1 MAHTDAEVRQELLDA
16 LVSAVDD
23 IASALAALGEAYEEL
38 DERAAERLEESL
50 FRPLQLAYGRAKR
63 THAEFAKRR
72 GLQGHAFEPRSSGR
86 PSRGAKGHVEQ
97 AVEAMRAAD
106 QAIAELQDSM
116 LPVEYGD
123 PELRAGLSDVRER
136 IGGLPAQAREI
147 LRTLGR

>member
-1 MAHTDAEVRQELLDA
+1 M
-16 LVSAVDD
+16 
-23 IASALAALGEAYEEL
+23 ASALAALGEAYEEL
-38 DERAAERLEESL
+38 DEYAAERLEESL
-50 FRPLQLAYGRAKR
+50 FRPLQVAYGRANR

-72 GLQGHAFEPRSSGR
+72 GFPGHAFQPQPCGL

-97 AVEAMRAAD
+97 AVEAVRAAD

-123 PELRAGLSDVRER
+123 PELRAGPSDVHER